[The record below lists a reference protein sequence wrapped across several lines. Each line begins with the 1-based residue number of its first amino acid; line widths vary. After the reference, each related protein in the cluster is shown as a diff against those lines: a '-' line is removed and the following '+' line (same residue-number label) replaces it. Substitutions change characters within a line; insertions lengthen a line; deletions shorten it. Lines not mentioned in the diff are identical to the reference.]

1 MIKFLGEN
9 VNIRLS
15 LKSNSLISRAI
26 LFGMKLEKSSVISL
40 TFINMFTTRLKV
52 GSVAQG
58 FDFFCWHD
66 LS

>member
-40 TFINMFTTRLKV
+40 TFINMFTTLLKV

-58 FDFFCWHD
+58 FDFFVG
-66 LS
+66 S